1 MSQAGTFS
9 TAVLPPGSGIQTL
22 TGNNAIPIGPD
33 GAQNINILGGDGI
46 EVTGA
51 GNTLTVSS
59 TGLFFNYINVNT
71 SPYFVLDSDVYLS
84 VDTSVIPITI
94 LLPDNAL
101 LGEPYIIKDRTGN
114 AMVNN
119 INVTT
124 VSGLTNID
132 GATSYIM
139 DSAYQSISLVG
150 NSSSYEIY

>member
-1 MSQAGTFS
+1 MSQAGFFS
-9 TAVLPPGSGIQTL
+9 SSIVPPGSGIQTL
-22 TGNNAIPIGPD
+22 TGNTGGPIGPD
-33 GAQNINILGGDGI
+33 GGQNINILGGDGI

-59 TGLFFNYINVNT
+59 TGLFFNYINVNA

-84 VDTSVIPITI
+84 VDSSVIPITI

-101 LGEPYIIKDRTGN
+101 LGEPFIIKDRTGN
-114 AMVNN
+114 CAVNN

-132 GATSYIM
+132 GVTSFIM
-139 DSAYQSISLVG
+139 DSAYQSISIVG
-150 NSSSYEIY
+150 NGTTYEIY